1 MGIISALYER
11 GRSATNSVSTSK
23 LGFSCCSVT
32 APPLLGVII
41 RYAMKKETI
50 DQLIQFLTA
59 MAQHS
64 REYALKLKAFEQ
76 VAKKHPEIFRAY
88 EGYLEELRSSAL
100 AQESHEH
107 IEEALEALSTELLRD
122 HD

>member
-1 MGIISALYER
+1 
-11 GRSATNSVSTSK
+11 
-23 LGFSCCSVT
+23 
-32 APPLLGVII
+32 
-41 RYAMKKETI
+41 MKKETV
-50 DQLIQFLTA
+50 DQLIQFLTLIA
-59 MAQHS
+59 HHS

-88 EGYLEELRSSAL
+88 EEYLEELRASAL

-107 IEEALEALSTELLRD
+107 TEEALEALRADLLRD